1 MLLSDKDILSDL
13 KRIGS
18 GDGAGR
24 HASPPHKDV
33 AVEELVCGRLEL
45 YLKRGLAQCGS
56 NARRDKLQKQAI
68 SCLIC

>member
-1 MLLSDKDILSDL
+1 MLLSDKDILSYL

-24 HASPPHKDV
+24 QASPPHKDV

-45 YLKRGLAQCGS
+45 Y
-56 NARRDKLQKQAI
+56 
-68 SCLIC
+68 